1 MPRWHC
7 VTEEKRRVSIEAMNW
22 GSWLLWG
29 FVATVV
35 LTTLLAGSQGVGM
48 TRMNVPYLLGTMI
61 TPNRDRAKFIG
72 VFLHFING
80 WLFSLIYVAA
90 FQLIG
95 TSTWW
100 FGALIGFVHGSFV
113 LAVALPALPALHPRM
128 ANEQYGPT
136 VARQLE
142 PPGFLGLHY
151 GIRTPISVLVAH
163 TIFGVTLGAFYVV
176 K

>member
-1 MPRWHC
+1 MPRWHY
-7 VTEEKRRVSIEAMNW
+7 VTEQKRRVSIGPVNW
-22 GSWLLWG
+22 SSWLLWG

-35 LTTLLAGSQGVGM
+35 LTTLLAGSQGMGM
-48 TRMNVPYLLGTMI
+48 TRMNVPYLLGTMV
-61 TPNRDRAKFIG
+61 TPNRDRAKLIG

-95 TSTWW
+95 RSTWW
-100 FGALIGFVHGSFV
+100 FGGLIGLVQGSFV

-151 GIRTPISVLVAH
+151 GIRTPISVLIAH
-163 TIFGVTLGAFYVV
+163 AIFGVILGFFYVV

>member
-1 MPRWHC
+1 MPRWHY
-7 VTEEKRRVSIEAMNW
+7 VTQQQRRISIKAMNW

-35 LTTLLAGSQGVGM
+35 LTTLLAGSQGIGM
-48 TRMNVPYLLGTMI
+48 TRMNMPYLLGTMV

-72 VFLHFING
+72 VFLHFMNG

-95 TSTWW
+95 RSTWW
-100 FGALIGFVHGSFV
+100 FGALIELVHGSFV
-113 LAVALPALPALHPRM
+113 LAVGLPALPALHPHM

-163 TIFGVTLGAFYVV
+163 IIFGVILGAFYVV